1 MSKLCAVCRNE
12 CKENPQKS
20 TSDEDCLDWLPRK
33 EWLQKMES
41 INPYWWV
48 DGNLEGG
55 PGE

>member
-1 MSKLCAVCRNE
+1 MSELCAVCRNE
-12 CKENPQKS
+12 CKEQKL

-48 DGNLEGG
+48 DENLEGG
-55 PGE
+55 PSNG